1 MIRTY
6 SCCFVNNPLSVFVVH
21 IYNILIFNSESEG
34 YPDHEEIWNFLN
46 GNRRFLEAA
55 SDPSGRSASFTVTLN
70 VEYKIEEACTCYID
84 YKFVLTNDS
93 YANLSISR
101 TFFIP

>member
-1 MIRTY
+1 MAR
-6 SCCFVNNPLSVFVVH
+6 SRR
-21 IYNILIFNSESEG
+21 
-34 YPDHEEIWNFLN
+34 DRDFLN
-46 GNRRFLEAA
+46 GNRSILEAA
-55 SDPSGRSASFTVTLN
+55 RDTSVRSANFTVTLN
-70 VEYKIEEACTCYID
+70 IEYKIEEACTCYID

>member
-6 SCCFVNNPLSVFVVH
+6 SCCFVNNPRSVFVVH
-21 IYNILIFNSESEG
+21 IYNILIFNSELEG
-34 YPDHEEIWNFLN
+34 YSDRSIRNSLTGEQKVPG
-46 GNRRFLEAA
+46 GNQ
-55 SDPSGRSASFTVTLN
+55 DPSGRSAKFTVTLN
-70 VEYKIEEACTCYID
+70 FEYKIEEACTCYIG